1 MKRLLDLAPHI
12 PSPERMKAHADT
24 ALLVAYG
31 SLQQTFVYACA
42 TLSPHAEAAARAH
55 AEQTALVDRILN
67 AGLLPFGADEVVA
80 ARAHLD
86 ANIERMPREHPLLAR
101 YAELHAMRLDW
112 LPARN

>member
-1 MKRLLDLAPHI
+1 MKTLRDIESHI
-12 PSPERMKAHADT
+12 PDPARMTAHADA
-24 ALLVAYG
+24 ALPLAYG
-31 SLQQTFVYACA
+31 SLHHTFVYLCA
-42 TLSPHAEAAARAH
+42 TLSAHAEAAADACT
-55 AEQTALVDRILN
+55 EQVALVDRILN

-86 ANIERMPREHPLLAR
+86 AHIERMPREHPLLAR